1 MKKEYFLYKT
11 FYFNMYYYFLRKK
24 EFQYYKTRLTLQK
37 NIEAPI
43 QTTLQ

>member
-1 MKKEYFLYKT
+1 MKKGIFLYKT
-11 FYFNMYYYFLRKK
+11 SYFSIYYYFLHKK
-24 EFQYYKTRLTLQK
+24 KFQYYKTRLTLQK

>member
-24 EFQYYKTRLTLQK
+24 EFQYYKTGLTLQK
-37 NIEAPI
+37 VIESSVR
-43 QTTLQ
+43 TTLQ